1 MPSTRVASWA
11 LVVVALALWSVYN
24 RRIALQRRRRM
35 LDKRA
40 QQPSTDPR
48 Q

>member
-1 MPSTRVASWA
+1 MTTIRVASWA

-24 RRIALQRRRRM
+24 RRIALERRQRM
-35 LDKRA
+35 LDERA
-40 QQPSTDPR
+40 QHPSTDPR